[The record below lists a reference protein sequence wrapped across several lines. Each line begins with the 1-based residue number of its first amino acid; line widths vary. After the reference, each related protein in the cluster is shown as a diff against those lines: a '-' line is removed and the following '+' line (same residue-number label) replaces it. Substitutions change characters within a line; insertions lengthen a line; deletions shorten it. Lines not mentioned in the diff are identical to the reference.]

1 LEKLRGRSKVQMM
14 VKTDTPAQAVPPAD
28 APKATAAAPAPPQAP
43 VTKGAVK

>member
-1 LEKLRGRSKVQMM
+1 M

-28 APKATAAAPAPPQAP
+28 APKAPAAPGAAPAPPQSP